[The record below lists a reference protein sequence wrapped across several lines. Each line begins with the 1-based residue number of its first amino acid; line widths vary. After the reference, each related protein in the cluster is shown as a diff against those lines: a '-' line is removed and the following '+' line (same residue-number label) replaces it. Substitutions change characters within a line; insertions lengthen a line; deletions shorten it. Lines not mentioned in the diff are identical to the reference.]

1 MDGQGRP
8 TPAMKHHAWKSLMT
22 EPAAKAPALPIL
34 IIGAGPAGLF
44 AAELLAK
51 AGHQVQMFD
60 WMASVGRKF
69 LLAGRGGLNLTH
81 SETLTQ
87 FKSRYG
93 SSENWVEIWLEG
105 FSPDAL
111 RTWAEGLG
119 QPLFVGS
126 SGRVFPRSLKASP
139 LLRAWLQRLADLG
152 VTITTGAR
160 WTGFSS
166 KGAAQFTYRDGSI
179 HELHGSAILL
189 ALGGASWPKLGA
201 DGAWTSILSA
211 LGVGITPLAA
221 SNVGV
226 HSAWT
231 ETLKAGFGGAVLKNV
246 EVGLG
251 DARARGDVV
260 ITEAGLEGGP
270 IYALSP
276 ALRASLGQGSCQIHL
291 DLRPDVETET
301 LAHRLVKAKP
311 GQSISTALK
320 SHVKLAPPA
329 IALMREATG
338 NKLPTTAMG
347 LARLIKTLPIEVT
360 GLAGLDRAISTAGGI
375 GRDSVDAR
383 LMLKPLP
390 GVFVAGEMLDWDA
403 PTGGYLL
410 QACFSSAQHAAKGI
424 DSWLK
429 ERAD

>member
-1 MDGQGRP
+1 
-8 TPAMKHHAWKSLMT
+8 MKDHPWKPVMT
-22 EPAAKAPALPIL
+22 EPVAKAPPLPVL

-44 AAELLAK
+44 AAEHLAK
-51 AGHQVQMFD
+51 AGHQVKVFD
-60 WMASVGRKF
+60 GMASVGRKF

-81 SETLTQ
+81 SEPLAQ
-87 FKSRYG
+87 FGPRYG
-93 SSENWVEIWLEG
+93 ASQNWVAPWVEA
-105 FSPDAL
+105 FTPDDL
-111 RTWAEGLG
+111 RAWAEDLG

-126 SGRVFPRSLKASP
+126 SGRVFPRSIKASP
-139 LLRAWLQRLADLG
+139 LLRAWLRRLQDLG

-166 KGAAQFTYRDGSI
+166 DGTAQFTHRDGSSQ
-179 HELHGSAILL
+179 EEKGTAVLL

-226 HSAWT
+226 HAAWT
-231 ETLKAGFGGAVLKNV
+231 QTLKAGFGGAVLKNV
-246 EVGLG
+246 EIGLG
-251 DARARGDVV
+251 DASARGDLV
-260 ITEAGLEGGP
+260 ITETGLEGGP

-276 ALRASLGQGSCQIHL
+276 ALRAALAVGTCHIEI
-291 DLRPDVETET
+291 DLRPDVETEA
-301 LAHRLVKAKP
+301 LAQRLVKAKA

-320 SHVKLAPPA
+320 SHLKLAPPA
-329 IALMREATG
+329 IAVMREATG

-347 LARLIKTLPIEVT
+347 LARLIKAVKLELS
-360 GLAGLDRAISTAGGI
+360 GLAGLDRAISSAGGI
-375 GRDSVDAR
+375 YQDSVDAH
-383 LMLKPLP
+383 LMLKVRP

-410 QACFSSAQHAAKGI
+410 QACFSSAQHAAKGLDAWI
-424 DSWLK
+424 KS
-429 ERAD
+429 RAD